1 MRGRPAA
8 GLSGSAVAGTCGAL
22 AGTLALVLAPA
33 SGAKPSEVS
42 ISVKR
47 ETGRVVI
54 GGLGRGTL
62 AESAATPAGPGGRIG
77 FLAAGAWYHATALE
91 RRSGSE
97 RRPKLVLSTDDP
109 AGRTIELR
117 GKARDSGIVDLRA
130 RVAGGSIA
138 DVAAVGIGFGAD
150 PSERYLGFGERS
162 NAVDQRGNEVEN
174 YVGEGPH
181 VPADYPLFNTQVPPW
196 GIRERADAT
205 YFPMPWLISTGGYG
219 ALVSNYETSR
229 FRLGTE
235 VAGEWS
241 VEVDAAELRLRI
253 FAGPDPA
260 DVVRRMTAAVGRQ
273 PEPFAPWQLGPWAQT
288 GHQNTEPDELAH
300 LDELRAADAPLSAVE
315 THMRYMPCGSDQ
327 GQETAERARTAAF
340 HARGLAALTY
350 TREAICETY
359 PAAYDRAITANAFLR
374 RPDGTP
380 YTFPAFVGS
389 GQTNVGMLDFSNPAA
404 REIYASV
411 LDRAYA
417 NGYDGWMEDYGE
429 YAPPDSRRRQRHDR
443 GRDAQLLP
451 RPLPP
456 RRLPLRARQG
466 PSGDPLRAL
475 GLDRG
480 APLRADRLGRRP
492 VHGLGLRRA
501 RSAVTEALTM
511 GLSGISSWGSDIGGF
526 FTFASPPL
534 TEELLIRWIQFG
546 AVSGVM
552 RTKAEGIGI
561 AQDSR
566 PQVWEQPVLEIWRRY
581 AKLRTQLYPYLVAA
595 DDQYQRTGLPIMRH
609 LALAYPRDRR
619 AIDGD
624 HQFLFGPDLLAAP
637 VTDPGQTRRKVYLP
651 EGSWIDFWR
660 SVSYDRRSG
669 ELNLAKPLVRDG
681 GAAREVAAPLAELPL
696 LARSGTI
703 LPLLPAG
710 VDTLSGYGKGAPGV
724 TRLRDRR
731 DRLHLL
737 AFPRLRS
744 SARFYED
751 GELTSIEGE
760 GRWTLRIDSQR
771 ERRFEIEASLA
782 AMRHPFVPTRV
793 LVDGEPIP
801 RGTWGYDRATGAI
814 ELSVRARRAE
824 IVVAGR

>member
-1 MRGRPAA
+1 M
-8 GLSGSAVAGTCGAL
+8 
-22 AGTLALVLAPA
+22 LALVLAPA

-150 PSERYLGFGERS
+150 PRERYLGFGERS

-429 YAPPDSRRRQRHDR
+429 YAPPDSLAANGMTGAEMHNYYPVLYHRGGYRYARAKDR
-443 GRDAQLLP
+443 PVIRFVRSGWTGVHPYAQIVW
-451 RPLPP
+451 
-456 RRLPLRARQG
+456 G
-466 PSGDPLRAL
+466 GDPSTDWGFD
-475 GLDRG
+475 GLQ
-480 APLRADRLGRRP
+480 
-492 VHGLGLRRA
+492 
-501 RSAVTEALTM
+501 SAVTEALTM

-624 HQFLFGPDLLAAP
+624 DQFLFGPDLLAAP

-793 LVDGEPIP
+793 LVDGEPVP
-801 RGTWGYDRATGAI
+801 RGTWDYDRATGAI